1 MSNGHSPRPDGGPP
15 LPLRGLRRLSAQ
27 LRQRWSWRS
36 SVSRTARLT
45 VVSQFFPPD
54 FAATGQLLDDLSVR
68 LAQKGLQVQVVSGQP
83 AYAFRQKEAP
93 RLEFQSNRC
102 IRRTRASRLWPRR
115 IRGRALNGLLF
126 CLRTSARLL
135 RYARRGDLI
144 LYTTEPA
151 CLPVVGWLLHL
162 FTRTPYMVLLYDL
175 YPDVLVEL
183 KVLPERHW
191 LTRTWRELNRWVFAE
206 AEELIVLS
214 ESMKARVT
222 RFCPEVAAKLSVIP
236 SWADPERIKPL
247 AKADNPFVREHG
259 LEDCFTVLYSGN
271 QGRCHDLVTLM
282 AAALLLRHDQR
293 IRFLFIGSG
302 PQQQR
307 LRALVSDWGLL
318 NCSFLPYQD
327 LEVLP
332 YSLTAADLAVVSL
345 GIDAEG
351 LVAPSK
357 LYGHLAAATPIAA
370 ITPQGSELQQLVRSS
385 GCGAWFAN
393 GDADGL
399 ADWIRQL
406 VDHPEQARRHG
417 QAARELLLA
426 EASPELV
433 TNQYMKLICRHL
445 PFKKLEAIEDTR
457 LLDLGRRREAAPK
470 ESEALA

>member
-1 MSNGHSPRPDGGPP
+1 
-15 LPLRGLRRLSAQ
+15 
-27 LRQRWSWRS
+27 
-36 SVSRTARLT
+36 
-45 VVSQFFPPD
+45 
-54 FAATGQLLDDLSVR
+54 
-68 LAQKGLQVQVVSGQP
+68 
-83 AYAFRQKEAP
+83 
-93 RLEFQSNRC
+93 
-102 IRRTRASRLWPRR
+102 
-115 IRGRALNGLLF
+115 
-126 CLRTSARLL
+126 
-135 RYARRGDLI
+135 I

-151 CLPVVGWLLHL
+151 YLPVVGWLLHL

-191 LTRTWRELNRWVFAE
+191 LARTWRELNRWVFAE
-206 AEELIVLS
+206 AQELIVLS
-214 ESMKARVT
+214 ESMKARV
-222 RFCPEVAAKLSVIP
+222 RQFCPEVAAKVSVIP

-247 AKADNPFVREHG
+247 AKAENPFVREHG
-259 LEDCFTVLYSGN
+259 LEDGFTVLYSGN

-282 AAALLLRHDQR
+282 AAALLLRHDRR

-307 LRALVSDWGLL
+307 LRALVGDWGLL
-318 NCSFLPYQD
+318 NCTFLPYQD

-370 ITPQGSELQQLVRSS
+370 ITSQGSELQQLVRSS

-399 ADWIRQL
+399 ADWIRHL

-426 EASPELV
+426 KASPELV
-433 TNQYMKLICRHL
+433 TNQYMKLIRRHL
-445 PFKKLEAIEDTR
+445 PPKKLEAIEDTR
-457 LLDLGRRREAAPK
+457 RLALVRRREITPK

>member
-1 MSNGHSPRPDGGPP
+1 MGPAPPERPVASPLGLALQRQPHRPAHGGEPV
-15 LPLRGLRRLSAQ
+15 LS
-27 LRQRWSWRS
+27 
-36 SVSRTARLT
+36 
-45 VVSQFFPPD
+45 PD

-68 LAQKGLQVQVVSGQP
+68 LAQRGLQVQVVSGQP
-83 AYAFRQKEAP
+83 AYAFRQKDAP
-93 RLEFQSNRC
+93 GLEFLPNRC
-102 IRRTRASRLWPRR
+102 IRRTRVSRLWPRR
-115 IRGRALNGLLF
+115 IRGRAVNGLLF

-151 CLPVVGWLLHL
+151 YLPVVGWLLHL

-183 KVLPERHW
+183 KVLGERHW

-222 RFCPEVAAKLSVIP
+222 RFCPEVASKLSVIP
-236 SWADPERIKPL
+236 SWADPVRIQPL

-259 LEDCFTVLYSGN
+259 LENGFTVLYSGN

-282 AAALLLRHDQR
+282 AAALLLRHDGR

-302 PQQQR
+302 PQRER
-307 LRALVSDWGLL
+307 LRALVSDWGLS
-318 NCSFLPYQD
+318 NCAFLPYQD

-345 GIDAEG
+345 GIEAEG

-357 LYGHLAAATPIAA
+357 LYGHLAAGTPIAA
-370 ITPQGSELQQLVRSS
+370 ITPEGSELQQLVRSS

-393 GDADGL
+393 GDSDAL
-399 ADWIRQL
+399 ADWIRHL
-406 VDHPEQARRHG
+406 VDHPEVAQCHG
-417 QAARELLLA
+417 EAARQLLLA

-433 TNQYMKLICRHL
+433 TDRYWSLIRRHL
-445 PFKKLEAIEDTR
+445 PLEKLVAIEETR
-457 LLDLGRRREAAPK
+457 RLDEEVEERSAK
-470 ESEALA
+470 EFDALAV